1 MGSTAGLG
9 SGSTGGSKSGNS
21 SRASLHSKAVIIDKR
36 LAVIGSMNLDLR
48 SQLQEQRGGAADPQ
62 RRCFAGSA
70 ARQVEATI
78 RAGRL
83 PARAATT
90 DQLVWRAPPGAA
102 FQDTRSEPDASTE
115 LKLLVKLI
123 GPFAPD
129 EML

>member
-1 MGSTAGLG
+1 M
-9 SGSTGGSKSGNS
+9 
-21 SRASLHSKAVIIDKR
+21 IIDKR

-62 RRCFAGSA
+62 RRAVSQA
-70 ARQVEATI
+70 ARARSRPRIAQGAY
-78 RAGRL
+78 RR
-83 PARAATT
+83 RAATT
-90 DQLVWRAPPGAA
+90 ASWSGARPPGAA
-102 FQDTRSEPDASTE
+102 FKDATSEPDASTR